1 MSKYTTEVRYICEK
15 FAGKDTSVDYNKV
28 DEVINASRAY
38 IFDFDYPIFDTLYK
52 PRLECKILKH
62 FYTREIGAETVGLW
76 KLFLNR
82 KMNEIMPYYNQRYN
96 SELITFNPLHNTDI
110 SVSRNDTFTGNKT
123 DDNTRKTTNSGRD
136 IDTVVTD
143 RDITDGG
150 RNVDTV
156 VTDRDISVEHRGY
169 DLSEYDDDSGS
180 KIKDHYEDSSGS
192 SDTTTGWHY
201 EADTPQSTIAGVN
214 DSNYATR
221 AVKDTNTNNYNKD
234 NENTRTFDQHN
245 QNKTTYNSDD
255 DTAENS
261 TVTDTL
267 VFGKTTSEDVTA
279 TDTKQFGRIID
290 DKENLLQAILNTDA
304 FIEHRTGKSEGETY
318 SEMLNKFRTTF
329 LNIDMEVIEEL
340 NPLFFSLW

>member
-38 IFDFDYPIFDTLYK
+38 IFDFDYPIFDVLYK

-110 SVSRNDTFTGNKT
+110 SVTRNDTFTGNKT

-136 IDTVVTD
+136 IDTVVTG
-143 RDITDGG
+143 RDIVEGG

-156 VTDRDISVEHRGY
+156 VTDRDVSVQHRGNDKEAY
-169 DLSEYDDDSGS
+169 KDKSGS
-180 KIKDHYEDSSGS
+180 NDSI
-192 SDTTTGWHY
+192 TNWHY

-221 AVKDTNTNNYNKD
+221 ASKDTGTNNYNKD
-234 NENTRTFDQHN
+234 NETT
-245 QNKTTYNSDD
+245 KTYNSDETTAD
-255 DTAENS
+255 DS

-267 VFGKTTSEDVTA
+267 VFGKTTSEDATV
-279 TDTKQFGRIID
+279 TDTKQFGHIID

-304 FIEHRTGKSEGETY
+304 FIEHRSGKSEGETY

>member
-15 FAGKDTSVDYNKV
+15 FAGKNTSVDYNKV

-38 IFDFDYPIFDTLYK
+38 IFDFDYPIFDDLYK

-143 RDITDGG
+143 RDMSI
-150 RNVDTV
+150 
-156 VTDRDISVEHRGY
+156 EHRGY
-169 DLSEYDDDSGS
+169 DLNEYDDESGS
-180 KIKDHYEDSSGS
+180 KIKDHYEDNSGS
-192 SDTTTGWHY
+192 SDTSTGWHY

-255 DTAENS
+255 DTAEDI
-261 TVTDTL
+261 TV
-267 VFGKTTSEDVTA
+267 
-279 TDTKQFGRIID
+279 TDTKQFGHIID

>member
-15 FAGKDTSVDYNKV
+15 FAGKDASVDYNKV
-28 DEVINASRAY
+28 DEVISASRAY
-38 IFDFDYPIFDTLYK
+38 IFDFDYPIFDVLYK

-143 RDITDGG
+143 RDM
-150 RNVDTV
+150 
-156 VTDRDISVEHRGY
+156 SVEHRGY
-169 DLSEYDDDSGS
+169 DLNEYDDDSGS
-180 KIKDHYEDSSGS
+180 KVKDHYEDKSGS
-192 SDTTTGWHY
+192 SDTSTGWHY

-255 DTAENS
+255 DTAEDI
-261 TVTDTL
+261 TV
-267 VFGKTTSEDVTA
+267 
-279 TDTKQFGRIID
+279 TDTKQFGHIID

>member
-15 FAGKDTSVDYNKV
+15 FAGKDASVDYNKV

-38 IFDFDYPIFDTLYK
+38 IFDFDYPIFDALYK

-96 SELITFNPLHNTDI
+96 SELITFNPLHNVDI
-110 SVSRNDTFTGNKT
+110 SVTRDDRFTGNKT

-143 RDITDGG
+143 RDMSID
-150 RNVDTV
+150 
-156 VTDRDISVEHRGY
+156 HRGY
-169 DLSEYDDDSGS
+169 DLNEYDDEEGS
-180 KIKDHYEDSSGS
+180 KIKDHYEDKSGS
-192 SDTTTGWHY
+192 SDTSTGWHY

-245 QNKTTYNSDD
+245 QNKTTYNSGD
-255 DTAENS
+255 DTAEDI
-261 TVTDTL
+261 TV
-267 VFGKTTSEDVTA
+267 
-279 TDTKQFGRIID
+279 TDTKQFGHIID

-304 FIEHRTGKSEGETY
+304 FIEHRAGKSEGETY

>member
-15 FAGKDTSVDYNKV
+15 FAGKDVSVDYNKV
-28 DEVINASRAY
+28 DEVINASRVY

-110 SVSRNDTFTGNKT
+110 SVTRNDTFTGNKT

-143 RDITDGG
+143 RDMSI
-150 RNVDTV
+150 
-156 VTDRDISVEHRGY
+156 EHRGY
-169 DLSEYDDDSGS
+169 DLNEYDDDSDS
-180 KIKDHYEDSSGS
+180 KVKDHYEDKSGS
-192 SDTTTGWHY
+192 SDTSTGWHY

-255 DTAENS
+255 DTTEDI
-261 TVTDTL
+261 TV
-267 VFGKTTSEDVTA
+267 
-279 TDTKQFGRIID
+279 TDTKQFGHIID

-304 FIEHRTGKSEGETY
+304 FIEHRAGKSEGETY